1 MTAHTNTNN
10 DDHDVFDLGT
20 DGELMSWLEPIPPA
34 CPAFCGAM
42 DEALN
47 RLWQTV
53 SIPTLVERLQTLDAA
68 LPPAVQA
75 VIDQLG
81 VGARQLD
88 RSLIEL
94 EALYGYLT
102 DEAVGVP
109 EVAQ

>member
-1 MTAHTNTNN
+1 MRTHTNTPN
-10 DDHDVFDLGT
+10 DDSLDFGPD
-20 DGELMSWLEPIPPA
+20 DELMSWLEPIPPA
-34 CPAFCGAM
+34 CPAFCDAM
-42 DEALN
+42 DEAMT

-53 SIPTLVERLQTLDAA
+53 SIPTLVERLQNLGGD

-102 DEAVGVP
+102 DAAAGFT
-109 EVAQ
+109 EVAA